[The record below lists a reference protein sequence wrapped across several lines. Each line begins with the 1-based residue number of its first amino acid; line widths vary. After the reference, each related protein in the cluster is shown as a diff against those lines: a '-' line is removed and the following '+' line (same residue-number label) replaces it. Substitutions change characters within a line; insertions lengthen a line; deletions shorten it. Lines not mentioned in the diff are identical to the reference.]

1 VAWQLQV
8 TMRCR
13 PLDQRSTVTLLSC
26 HPNGDTQLL
35 KLGIVSFTHTKQHG
49 VFSPQMKITFL
60 FEYPVYAINRRL
72 LCFSRMNGFGF
83 RFRNLMRKRGN
94 GV

>member
-1 VAWQLQV
+1 VAWQLQATV
-8 TMRCR
+8 RCR
-13 PLDQRSTVTLLSC
+13 LLDQRNTVTLLSC

-35 KLGIVSFTHTKQHG
+35 KLGIMSFTHTNQRG

-60 FEYPVYAINRRL
+60 FEYPVYAIQRRL

-83 RFRNLMRKRGN
+83 RFRNLMRKRGY